1 MKAAQ
6 SSRATPKKR
15 EAVHIAQTIA
25 SALAQRKNKSEIV
38 EELTRCGLSEA
49 SAWEWVNR
57 AIP

>member
-15 EAVHIAQTIA
+15 EIVRIAQAIA
-25 SALAQRKNKSEIV
+25 SALAKGKNKSEIV
-38 EELTRCGLSEA
+38 EELTRRGLSEA